1 MRFELWTHHY
11 YSNIALT
18 VQLLKH
24 WILLQSALAAKP
36 ITKICYTICIL
47 LFLYF
52 SFSSVSLFLY
62 FFLPLFPPYPL
73 HILVSFSHS
82 LFMYPHIPIF
92 LSPYISFPLT
102 LVLFFFLSALFSLF
116 FSFYNPL
123 FFNQLVFL
131 PSRSLFPLY
140 PPPTPSSP
148 KRNYEDEEK
157 YSRCSRSLSSFCLL
171 VLYQERQH
179 NFFLHIK
186 ISQPTLPHPTSD

>member
-1 MRFELWTHHY
+1 VYCLDVRHSTPQTAYRFYLYMKYTSLDRQPSS
-11 YSNIALT
+11 YS
-18 VQLLKH
+18 VVGMGPPH
-24 WILLQSALAAKP
+24 
-36 ITKICYTICIL
+36 YTICIL

-62 FFLPLFPPYPL
+62 FFLPLVPPYPL

-123 FFNQLVFL
+123 FFN
-131 PSRSLFPLY
+131 
-140 PPPTPSSP
+140 
-148 KRNYEDEEK
+148 
-157 YSRCSRSLSSFCLL
+157 
-171 VLYQERQH
+171 
-179 NFFLHIK
+179 
-186 ISQPTLPHPTSD
+186 